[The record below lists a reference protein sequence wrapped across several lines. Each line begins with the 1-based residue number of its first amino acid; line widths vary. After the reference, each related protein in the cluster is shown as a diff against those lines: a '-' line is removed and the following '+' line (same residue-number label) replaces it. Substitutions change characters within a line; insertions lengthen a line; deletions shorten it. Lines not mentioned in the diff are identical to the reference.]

1 MEYLERLLRRAR
13 AIHSGPPVPTQRKM
27 SDEIELPSVATQP
40 EENGDGLDYDTEL
53 EFEND

>member
-1 MEYLERLLRRAR
+1 MENLEQLLRRAR
-13 AIHSGPPVPTQRKM
+13 AIHSGPPAPIRRKM

-40 EENGDGLDYDTEL
+40 EENGDGLDYETEL